1 MSNEATT
8 HAAGAHGHGH
18 GHGDDH
24 EHGVGHAVPLRI
36 LVAVAGALMLLTAL
50 TVYAAQFKFGP
61 LEVVVAMTIATVKA
75 GLVCAY
81 FMHLRYDKPFH
92 AFVFIS
98 SLAFVS
104 LFIMFALMDAK
115 QYAPEI
121 ELVEQQQLAE

>member
-1 MSNEATT
+1 MSNEATSHT
-8 HAAGAHGHGH
+8 AGH

-24 EHGVGHAVPLRI
+24 DHGVGHAVPLRI
-36 LVAVAGALMLLTAL
+36 LVAVAAALLLLTAI

-75 GLVCAY
+75 ALVCAY

-104 LFIMFALMDAK
+104 LFIMFAMLDAK

-121 ELVEQQQLAE
+121 ELVEQQELSE